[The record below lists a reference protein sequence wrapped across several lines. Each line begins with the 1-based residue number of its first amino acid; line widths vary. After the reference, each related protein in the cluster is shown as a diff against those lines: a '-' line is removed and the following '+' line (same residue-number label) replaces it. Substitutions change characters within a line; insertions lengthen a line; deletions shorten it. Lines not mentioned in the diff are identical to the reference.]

1 MPRIFRPDE
10 NPYNAADSVRHHG
23 YAAVEGTKSS
33 ATPYCKRVIAVLGVN
48 EAVKP
53 VMSYLNIPKLGYLY
67 FVYDTAKLKHEQAAA
82 LIQAYGQ

>member
-1 MPRIFRPDE
+1 MPRIFMPNE
-10 NPYNAADSVRHHG
+10 NPYNAADSVRQHG

-33 ATPYCKRVIAVLGVN
+33 AVPYCERVIVVLGVY

-53 VMSYLNIPKLGYLY
+53 SMSYVNVPKLGYLY
-67 FVYDTAKLKHEQAAA
+67 FVYDAAKLKHEQAEL